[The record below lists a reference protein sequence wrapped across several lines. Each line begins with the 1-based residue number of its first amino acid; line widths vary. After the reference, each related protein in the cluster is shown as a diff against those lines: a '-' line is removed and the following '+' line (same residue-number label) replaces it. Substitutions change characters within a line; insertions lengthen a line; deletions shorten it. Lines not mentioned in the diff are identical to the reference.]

1 MAAMVA
7 ASVSVPVKNVNGQD
21 WLILNNLSNKGLLRA
36 ARIDKKKKPVPDWD
50 GHHCDEAAA
59 EGSIRY
65 YPRKWQMQ

>member
-1 MAAMVA
+1 MVDA
-7 ASVSVPVKNVNGQD
+7 HFPVPVKVVNGEP

-36 ARIDKKKKPVPDWD
+36 VKIDKRKNPVLDWD

-65 YPRKWQMQ
+65 YPKRWQMQ